1 MSEEKKMQIVQ
12 EVLSRISEPS
22 SYAAIGVAA
31 IGLGILTHFEWLAV
45 IGVIGGVLGVVMA
58 EKGQD

>member
-1 MSEEKKMQIVQ
+1 MKIVQ
-12 EVLSRISEPS
+12 YVFSRISEPS

-31 IGLGILTHFEWLAV
+31 IGLGVLTHFEWLAV